1 MTNQTNQQTETKLT
15 TEQIIEQLKE
25 SNKIIEDFN
34 KQYWAE
40 KKQREQLS

>member
-1 MTNQTNQQTETKLT
+1 MTNQTNQQAETKLT
-15 TEQIIEQLKE
+15 TEQIIEQLKV

-34 KQYWAE
+34 KQYWTE